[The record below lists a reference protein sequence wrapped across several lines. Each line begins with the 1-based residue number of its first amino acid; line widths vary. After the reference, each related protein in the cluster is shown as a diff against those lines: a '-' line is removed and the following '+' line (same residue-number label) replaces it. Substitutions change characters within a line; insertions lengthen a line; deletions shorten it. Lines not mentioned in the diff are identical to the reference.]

1 MALEKK
7 GSPIVVPAIRV
18 ADLPALPDDIT
29 DSTGMRKWWND
40 FRQVLARLIQS
51 KSTTQTQIQQVQTTV
66 TETEKQVAA
75 ESKPVE
81 WDEIRNK
88 PAKFPPADHEH
99 ETPWFQ
105 VEGPL
110 VLSDVDPAT
119 NLATLGFYEQKA
131 GYFLGGPVDG
141 PEAKPVFRPLYAGD
155 DRNFD
160 GSGATDTPTPGTYDD
175 LNGGTGGGSPVGGI
189 VTQARGGSWSLGGFS
204 ACDGTAPNRRWL
216 TRTGSGTIRWDGD
229 TGWQYGSLA
238 CAHLYTLSGVQH
250 YDASTLVCAGQIQ
263 RTYAGAGPGIGV
275 GGYCLSSPVSP
286 ATWQCGCGELWSCG
300 MLGDTQTATAT
311 TGTRVPT
318 ASGWS
323 GSHVATLSDEDTS
336 DNAVARLMATDP
348 AWAISGT
355 AIRTIPTTG
364 TTGVYRQARY
374 RTEHTETEG
383 QQLWVEGQW
392 VNGAWVAG
400 HYRTASTSTT
410 YPTLT
415 GLSPWGLYRLT
426 VTLESRPVDSAGAP
440 TGSGEW
446 SAAGTRTHNILANID
461 GEAGIDWQTVEP
473 TAGYE
478 TRIGT
483 PTVEAA

>member
-160 GSGATDTPTPGTYDD
+160 GSGATDPGTPGTYDD
-175 LNGGTGGGSPVGGI
+175 LNGTTGGGTPEGI
-189 VTQARGGSWSLGGFS
+189 IAVQARGGAWTLVGFQEYTPTDGSGLSAPPKRYLREAWSGGNN
-204 ACDGTAPNRRWL
+204 CDPAVFAGARTVNPATGETTDSTTCNGMAVAYDMYGRPSCLYFANTYGSRVETL
-216 TRTGSGTIRWDGD
+216 TRTVCTIAFSGGNEYCTNTGAWVRTLGNED
-229 TGWQYGSLA
+229 TADSA
-238 CAHLYTLSGVQH
+238 VQR
-250 YDASTLVCAGQIQ
+250 L
-263 RTYAGAGPGIGV
+263 
-275 GGYCLSSPVSP
+275 L
-286 ATWQCGCGELWSCG
+286 
-300 MLGDTQTATAT
+300 ATA
-311 TGTRVPT
+311 VE
-318 ASGWS
+318 WS
-323 GSHVATLSDEDTS
+323 SSAT
-336 DNAVARLMATDP
+336 
-348 AWAISGT
+348 T
-355 AIRTIPTTG
+355 AIRTVPTTG
-364 TTGVYRQARY
+364 ITGLYREARY
-374 RTEHTETEG
+374 RTEHT
-383 QQLWVEGQW
+383 
-392 VNGAWVAG
+392 AG
-400 HYRTASTSTT
+400 DPAVTS
-410 YPTLT
+410 PTLI
-415 GLSPWGLYRLT
+415 GLSPWQRYQLT
-426 VTLESRPVDSAGAP
+426 ITLESRPVDEAGTP
-440 TGSGEW
+440 TGDWAES
-446 SAAGTRTHNILANID
+446 GTRTHYILANLD
-461 GEAGIDWQTVEP
+461 GEGGIDWQVVEP

-478 TRIGT
+478 TRIAST
-483 PTVEAA
+483 LVEVA